1 MRAVKHTPRP
11 ADKLSMMRT
20 DARPSAELEAAHGL
34 AASLRTALSDVLR
47 GKPEPVR
54 LAIVAVL
61 SGGHLLVDDV
71 PGVGKTLLAKALARS
86 AGGSFRRVQ
95 ATPDL
100 LPSEL
105 TGVSV
110 FHLAGNEWE
119 FRPGPLFANVVLVD
133 ELNRATPRTQSALLE
148 AMEERQVTVDGV
160 TRPLPLPFF
169 LVATQNPFETAGTFP
184 LVEGQLDRFTLVTDI
199 GPPDAVTERELLLGA
214 GGEAALDTLTPITD
228 PAELAATIA
237 AVRATYCAPEVAD
250 YTVALSNATRA
261 HGEIAIGASPR
272 ASLALLHAAQAC
284 AVLEGRE
291 YVVPDDVARLAV
303 PVLAHRLVLRDPASL
318 AEARALVET
327 ILAGI
332 PVPRP

>member
-1 MRAVKHTPRP
+1 
-11 ADKLSMMRT
+11 MMRT
-20 DARPSAELEAAHGL
+20 DARPHAELTVAHHL
-34 AASLRTALSDVLR
+34 AANLRDGLSGVLR

-54 LAIVAVL
+54 LAVIALL

-71 PGVGKTLLAKALARS
+71 PGVGKTLLAKAMARA

-160 TRPLPLPFF
+160 TRALPQPFF

-184 LVEGQLDRFTLVTDI
+184 LVEGQLDRFTVVTEI
-199 GPPDAVTERELLLGA
+199 GAPDATTERELLLGT
-214 GGEAALDTLTPITD
+214 GGESALKELEPLAD
-228 PAELAATIA
+228 PTELAAAIA
-237 AVRATYCAPEVAD
+237 LVRGVYCAPEVAD
-250 YTVALSNATRA
+250 YIVAISNATRV
-261 HGEIAIGASPR
+261 HGEIAMGASPR
-272 ASLALLHAAQAC
+272 ASLALLHAAQAN
-284 AVLEGRE
+284 AVLDGRE
-291 YVVPDDVARLAV
+291 YVVPDDIARLAN
-303 PVLAHRLVLRDPASL
+303 PVLAHRLVLRDPGRL
-318 AEARALVET
+318 ADARAIVALVLST
-327 ILAGI
+327 V